1 MKIYVK
7 VANIV
12 LPLLLLFF
20 VFSTL
25 YESSVTFGKVL
36 KAFLVE
42 APSFFMSSFAIVP
55 AVVIS
60 YRLSKRSVLK
70 RSNSGIFDALVSD
83 LPVFVVASILQIFVW
98 TRIFLIS
105 SYHTFVLDTL
115 SSFIPTFLTFILIM
129 FIQFKVSMYP
139 IAIRLK
145 KSEFVRTYRSIG
157 MSDKDINKRLSK
169 NIDIEVSKSVKNV
182 VLMALG
188 ESLVVENLYNF
199 RGIGYEM
206 LNSLKE
212 SNFTNVAGILIYIA
226 ILILVLSLLMERN
239 VPE

>member
-129 FIQFKVSMYP
+129 FIQFRVSMYP